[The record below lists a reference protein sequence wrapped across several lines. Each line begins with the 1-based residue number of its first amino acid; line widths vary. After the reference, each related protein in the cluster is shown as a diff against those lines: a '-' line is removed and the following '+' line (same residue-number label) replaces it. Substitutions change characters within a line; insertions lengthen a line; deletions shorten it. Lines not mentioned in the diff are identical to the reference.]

1 MAAIFLEPWA
11 KPLLVLHAATAVV
24 LLGSL
29 GHLAWESVYLLRGA
43 PRRMWLARVHAR
55 VGFAVYAIQFV
66 LGLLVYPTYRVRVRN
81 DVFDATMPWASN
93 LFDIKEIWAAFGMA
107 AFVAL
112 FAISFAVRPEEPAHA
127 ALRIAFA
134 TLGIL
139 VFAIALFASVAGWL
153 LVSWRSV

>member
-1 MAAIFLEPWA
+1 MTIFLEQWA

-29 GHLAWESVYLLRGA
+29 GHLAWECVFLLRGA

-55 VGFAVYAIQFV
+55 VGFVIYAVQFA
-66 LGLLVYPTYRVRVRN
+66 LGALVYPTYRVRVRN

-93 LFDIKEIWAAFGMA
+93 LFDIKEIWAAFGLA

-112 FAISFAVRPEEPAHA
+112 FAMSFAVRPEQPSHA
-127 ALRIAFA
+127 ALRVAFGA
-134 TLGIL
+134 LGVL
-139 VFAIALFASVAGWL
+139 VFGITVFASFAGWF